1 MIWGLLALTLILL
14 LRVLSWAHVSWVAM
28 PEQLV
33 ESTLRVSTPLIF
45 AALGGMLSERA
56 GVINIALEGM
66 MLIGAFAA
74 AVGTLFTHSPWLGLV
89 CGMSA
94 GLALAAFYGVF
105 AIRLRA
111 NQIVAGM
118 AINMLALGLT
128 PFLCKILYDV
138 TGSTPAIPLKEKFQ
152 SVPLYLSWILVL
164 LSFLWFRFTAG
175 GLRASF
181 AGEHPEA
188 LDAAG
193 IRVNGVRWLAVLG
206 SGALAGMGGA
216 SLSVYLSSSFSRNM
230 TAGRGFMAL
239 AALIFG
245 KWKPVPT
252 ALACL
257 LFGFA
262 DAAQI
267 RLQGVLLWGLEIP
280 VQFIQILPYLATILV
295 LAGFVGRSRAPKAL
309 GTPFCR
315 D

>member
-1 MIWGLLALTLILL
+1 MTRQLL
-14 LRVLSWAHVSWVAM
+14 
-28 PEQLV
+28 

-45 AALGGMLSERA
+45 AALGGMFSERS

-66 MLIGAFAA
+66 MLVGAFAA
-74 AVGTLFTHSPWLGLV
+74 AVGTLATHSPWLG
-89 CGMSA
+89 SA
-94 GLALAAFYGVF
+94 WGAGAGVLLALLYGVF
-105 AIRLRA
+105 VIRLRA
-111 NQIVAGM
+111 NQIVAGT

-128 PFLCKILYDV
+128 PFLCKIRYDV
-138 TGSTPAIPLKEKFQ
+138 TGQTPAIPIAERFQ
-152 SVPLYLSWILVL
+152 SAPLYLSWLLVAICW
-164 LSFLWFRFTAG
+164 LWMKYTRQ
-175 GLRASF
+175 GLWLSF

-193 IRVNGVRWLAVLG
+193 IRVNRVRWAAVMM

-216 SLSVYLSSSFSRNM
+216 SLSVFLSSSFARNM

-245 KWKPVPT
+245 KWRPVPT

-262 DAAQI
+262 EAVQI
-267 RLQGVLLWGLEIP
+267 RLQGVVLWGKDPIP
-280 VQFIQILPYLATILV
+280 VQFIQIVPYVVTILV

-309 GTPFCR
+309 GTVFQQV
-315 D
+315 

>member
-1 MIWGLLALTLILL
+1 MLTQLLA
-14 LRVLSWAHVSWVAM
+14 
-28 PEQLV
+28 
-33 ESTLRVSTPLIF
+33 STVRVSTPLIF

-66 MLIGAFAA
+66 MLVGAFGA
-74 AVGTLFTHSPWLGLV
+74 AVGTLATHSPWLGSL
-89 CGMSA
+89 CGMAA
-94 GLALAAFYGVF
+94 GLSLAALYAFCV
-105 AIRLRA
+105 IRLRA

-138 TGSTPAIPLKEKFQ
+138 TGSTPAIPLEQRFR
-152 SVPLYLSWILVL
+152 SAPLYLSWLLVGVCWFVL
-164 LSFLWFRFTAG
+164 KHTRAGLWLG
-175 GLRASF
+175 F
-181 AGEHPEA
+181 AGEHPQA

-193 IRVNGVRWLAVLG
+193 IRVSRVRWMAVLA

-216 SLSVYLSSSFSRNM
+216 SLSIFLSSSFARNM

-257 LFGFA
+257 LFGLA
-262 DAAQI
+262 EAAAI
-267 RLQGVLLWGLEIP
+267 RLQGVVLWGTEPVP
-280 VQFIQILPYLATILV
+280 VQFIQILPYAVTVLV
-295 LAGFVGRSRAPKAL
+295 LAGFVGRARPPKAL
-309 GTPFCR
+309 GTAFR
-315 D
+315 RA